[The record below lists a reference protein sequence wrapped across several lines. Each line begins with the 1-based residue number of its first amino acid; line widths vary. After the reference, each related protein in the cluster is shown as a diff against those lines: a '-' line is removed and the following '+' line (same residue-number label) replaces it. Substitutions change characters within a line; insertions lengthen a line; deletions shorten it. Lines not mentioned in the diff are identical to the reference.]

1 MLSGMDRKQ
10 QIFFTKYY
18 LLKLSVDQCFHEF
31 KTFAKLSLTLFLPI
45 N

>member
-31 KTFAKLSLTLFLPI
+31 KTIYFYNIFNYQLE
-45 N
+45 